1 MSAADQHRAD
11 AERFQHWA
19 ASASSDQAAAG
30 HAARGVLSALL
41 AIEARLGELV
51 DAQHTATDLARS
63 AYGMTDPDAVQQ
75 LAPDAVQQLV
85 NAVGDAVTGTPP
97 GGYRDES

>member
-1 MSAADQHRAD
+1 MSAAAEHHAD
-11 AERFQHWA
+11 ALDALANTYVIDREDVVPRLLAGLISA
-19 ASASSDQAAAG
+19 A
-30 HAARGVLSALL
+30 L

>member
-1 MSAADQHRAD
+1 MSASDQHRAD

-63 AYGMTDPDAVQQ
+63 AYGMANPAD
-75 LAPDAVQQLV
+75 VQQLV